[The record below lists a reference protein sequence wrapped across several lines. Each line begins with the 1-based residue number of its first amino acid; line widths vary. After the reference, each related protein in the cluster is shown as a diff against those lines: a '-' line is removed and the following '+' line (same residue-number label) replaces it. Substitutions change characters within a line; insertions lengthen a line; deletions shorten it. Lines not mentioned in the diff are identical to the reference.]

1 MLFEMEACQFLL
13 CGVLSA
19 PAASCCYNQNLNLY
33 TSNTLNFVTEL
44 CFVTVLMKIYIF
56 LSCTLI
62 CKELALL
69 ACSLTIVYPGLIPSH
84 TCTSLDSSVSDVQGN
99 AALDVF
105 FIMNHEL
112 WSCCLNGV
120 GAKLTDG
127 SWTLA
132 LAGQESEYDTKPG
145 PSL

>member
-1 MLFEMEACQFLL
+1 MLFEIEACQFLL

-33 TSNTLNFVTEL
+33 TCNTLNFVTEL
-44 CFVTVLMKIYIF
+44 CFVAVLMKIYIF

-99 AALDVF
+99 AALDIF
-105 FIMNHEL
+105 YY
-112 WSCCLNGV
+112 
-120 GAKLTDG
+120 
-127 SWTLA
+127 
-132 LAGQESEYDTKPG
+132 ES
-145 PSL
+145 